1 MKTQSPQRKPT
12 VLVVDDDPLTFALL
26 ERPLTFSG
34 FPALSAGDGHE
45 AIEIAR
51 VRRPQIVILDWVMP
65 GLHGP
70 AVCRELRSL
79 WTPPP
84 YVIMLTVHSA
94 TQRIVEALDAGAD
107 DYLTKPFESAE
118 LCARLRAG
126 VRTVGLQRSLAARA
140 LVGQRMARRMAIL
153 NGKLEA
159 LASTDELTGLLNRR
173 SGIARLDQEWR
184 LSVRYDHPLACAMID
199 IDNFKR
205 INDTLGHVGGDA
217 VLRNVGAVLR
227 DTARD
232 TDMVIRHGGE
242 EFLVVMPHQN
252 ENGAALAAE
261 RYRAAVEAACGGTT
275 ISAGVAA
282 RSAES
287 ATPERILRHAD
298 AALYAA
304 KRRGKN
310 CVHLA
315 SEVLRQ
321 PHAA

>member
-1 MKTQSPQRKPT
+1 MSTPSSRRKAT
-12 VLVVDDDPLTFALL
+12 VLVVDDDPITFALL
-26 ERPLTFSG
+26 EKPLAFSG
-34 FPALSAGDGHE
+34 FPSLWARNGYEAL
-45 AIEIAR
+45 EIAR
-51 VRRPQIVILDWVMP
+51 RRRPQIVILDWVMP

-94 TQRIVEALDAGAD
+94 TPRIVEALDAGAD
-107 DYLTKPFESAE
+107 DYLTKPFQSAE
-118 LCARLRAG
+118 LFARLRAG
-126 VRTVGLQRSLAARA
+126 VRTVDLQRSLAARA
-140 LVGQRMARRMAIL
+140 LVGQRMAKRLALL
-153 NGKLEA
+153 NAKLEA

-173 SGIARLDQEWR
+173 SGIARLDEEWR
-184 LSVRYDHPLACAMID
+184 QAVRYDLPLACAMID

-205 INDTLGHVGGDA
+205 INDTQGHVGGDV

-227 DTARD
+227 STARD
-232 TDMVIRHGGE
+232 TDTVIRHGGE
-242 EFLVVMPHQN
+242 EFLVVMPHQT
-252 ENGAALAAE
+252 ESSAALAAE

-310 CVHLA
+310 CIQQA